1 MTALLTPINAEYN
14 REQLILDYYPL
25 VRTIACRM
33 ARRLP
38 PSVEVDELINIGT
51 LGLIDAVDRYDASRG
66 VPFKAYA
73 EIRIQGAMFDSLRG
87 DDWVPR
93 SVRRKV
99 NRIEHAKK
107 SLTFS
112 LGRDP
117 SRDEMADALEM
128 STDEYDALVRDARI
142 KKLISLDIPTTEDG
156 HTPLVEIIPGQDEGV
171 DSILCREELKSEV
184 AHAVSWLPEK
194 ERVAVTLYYMQ
205 GVTLKEIGEILDV
218 TESRACQLRSQG
230 VKRLKFRLRNAM
242 M

>member
-73 EIRIQGAMFDSLRG
+73 EIRIQGAMFDALRG

-107 SLTFS
+107 TLSFN

-117 SRDEMADALEM
+117 SRDEMAAAMDM
-128 STDEYDALVRDARI
+128 STDEYDNLVRDARI

-156 HTPLVEIIPGQDEGV
+156 NTPLVEIIPNND
-171 DSILCREELKSEV
+171 DSVES
-184 AHAVSWLPEK
+184 
-194 ERVAVTLYYMQ
+194 TL
-205 GVTLKEIGEILDV
+205 
-218 TESRACQLRSQG
+218 
-230 VKRLKFRLRNAM
+230 
-242 M
+242 

>member
-73 EIRIQGAMFDSLRG
+73 EIRIQGAMFDALRG

-107 SLTFS
+107 TLSFN

-117 SRDEMADALEM
+117 SRDEMAAAMDM
-128 STDEYDALVRDARI
+128 STDEYDNLVRDARI
-142 KKLISLDIPTTEDG
+142 KKLISLDIPTTT
-156 HTPLVEIIPGQDEGV
+156 TPWSPR
-171 DSILCREELKSEV
+171 SV
-184 AHAVSWLPEK
+184 ARNSRAKWPT
-194 ERVAVTLYYMQ
+194 R
-205 GVTLKEIGEILDV
+205 
-218 TESRACQLRSQG
+218 SRACPR
-230 VKRLKFRLRNAM
+230 RNASPLRCTTCRA
-242 M
+242 

>member
-1 MTALLTPINAEYN
+1 MTALLTPINPEYN

-73 EIRIQGAMFDSLRG
+73 EIRIQGSMFDSLRG

-117 SRDEMADALEM
+117 SREEMATAMDLSVE
-128 STDEYDALVRDARI
+128 EYDKLMENVKSYLKVSGNAQWEMLVFDHNKHQVDQCRQLAMAMGFAWFRT
-142 KKLISLDIPTTEDG
+142 KEEGHRRWQPTA
-156 HTPLVEIIPGQDEGV
+156 Q
-171 DSILCREELKSEV
+171 
-184 AHAVSWLPEK
+184 
-194 ERVAVTLYYMQ
+194 
-205 GVTLKEIGEILDV
+205 
-218 TESRACQLRSQG
+218 
-230 VKRLKFRLRNAM
+230 
-242 M
+242 

>member
-1 MTALLTPINAEYN
+1 M
-14 REQLILDYYPL
+14 
-25 VRTIACRM
+25 
-33 ARRLP
+33 
-38 PSVEVDELINIGT
+38 DELINIGT

-117 SRDEMADALEM
+117 SRDEMAGALEM

-184 AHAVSWLPEK
+184 AHAVSCLPEK

-230 VKRLKFRLRNAM
+230 VKRLKFRLRNAVM
-242 M
+242 